1 MSSLVSMKYMRLQ
14 LKATLRAAWKEGE
27 MGGDNSEDREAIFLQ
42 RCLGKLGVLCWLM
55 EKFSR

>member
-1 MSSLVSMKYMRLQ
+1 MCLGLYFIFTQ

-27 MGGDNSEDREAIFLQ
+27 MGGDNSEDREAIVLQ
-42 RCLGKLGVLCWLM
+42 RCLGKLDVLCWLM

>member
-1 MSSLVSMKYMRLQ
+1 MYLGLYFIFTQ

-42 RCLGKLGVLCWLM
+42 RCLGKLDVLCWLM